1 MQSKLIYG
9 PPGTGKSHTLLG
21 MMSDLVDG
29 GISTSKIAFL
39 SFTKSA
45 ATELVSRLGVKY
57 QCHVSTIHSMCFRAG
72 GYSRSQ
78 VVDDA
83 GVRAF
88 CQAVGINHNSFDGYS
103 PSGSAILALRSR
115 AINRCVTPEEEYA
128 HSQEIGS
135 LGLYLS
141 IIKSYERWCTAKGLI
156 DFDTMLT
163 NYVINPVDHGWTHI
177 FIDEGQD
184 LSNLQWR
191 VIDAMLSF
199 PQVEQVIVAGDDDQS
214 INEFAGAS
222 PHGMDDFGNQYNSA
236 PIILTQSWRI
246 PSSVHEVAERIIGR
260 VSRRVPK
267 AYMPRPE
274 VGTIRRR
281 AEFSPADIKGD
292 TLILCRSNS
301 VKVKIFEQLNKSLVP
316 YTCDGKNPGPYNSS
330 LGGAV
335 RRLRRFQAGEPLAER
350 DIAQMSSK
358 MWPAAKALVVAG
370 KWKELCELPV
380 DSVFEIP
387 EHLVMLYRKADMIT
401 PPTVRISTIH
411 ASKGREADNVILCAG
426 MTERIA
432 NAAMFKAG
440 SDAEHRVWYV
450 GVTRAKHS
458 LTIISDAQTEDYR
471 ID

>member
-29 GISTSKIAFL
+29 GIPTNKIAFL

-72 GYSRSQ
+72 GYSRNQ

-83 GVRAF
+83 GIKAF
-88 CQAVGINHNSFDGYS
+88 CQAVGINHQSFDGYS
-103 PSGSAILALRSR
+103 PSGAAILALRSR
-115 AINRCVTPEEEYA
+115 AINRCVSVEEEYTM
-128 HSQEIGS
+128 SQEIGS
-135 LGLYLS
+135 LSLYQS
-141 IIKSYERWCTAKGLI
+141 IIKSYERWCSAKGLI

-163 NYVINPVDHGWTHI
+163 NYLINPNDHGWTHI

-184 LSNLQWR
+184 LSVLQWK

-222 PHGMDDFGNQYNSA
+222 PHGMVDFGNFYNSVPVVLA
-236 PIILTQSWRI
+236 QSWRI
-246 PSSVHEVAERIIGR
+246 PSAVHELAERVISR
-260 VSRRVPK
+260 VKRRVPK
-267 AYMPRPE
+267 AYLPRPE
-274 VGTIRRR
+274 VGTVNRRS
-281 AEFSPADIKGD
+281 AFSASDIKGD

-301 VKVKIFEQLNKSLVP
+301 VKVRIFEQLNKSLIA
-316 YTCDGKNPGPYNSS
+316 YSCDGKNPGPYNSS

-335 RRLRRFQAGEPLAER
+335 RRLRRFQAGEALSER
-350 DIAQMSSK
+350 DITQMASK
-358 MWPAAKALVVAG
+358 MWPTSKALLLEG
-370 KWKELCELPV
+370 KWKELCELPI
-380 DSVFEIP
+380 DSIFQIP
-387 EHLVMLYRKADMIT
+387 EQLIMLYRQADMLT

-432 NAAMFKAG
+432 NAAMFKTG

-458 LTIISDAQTEDYR
+458 LTIISDNQTEDYK